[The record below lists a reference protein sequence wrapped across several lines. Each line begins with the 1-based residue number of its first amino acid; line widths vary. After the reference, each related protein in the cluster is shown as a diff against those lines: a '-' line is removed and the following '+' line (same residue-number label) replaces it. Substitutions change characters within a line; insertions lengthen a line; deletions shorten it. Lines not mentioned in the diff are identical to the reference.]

1 LAFCTNRTARGAS
14 RTAGASRNVSSAL
27 VVATARMAAEVLFL
41 LSENAGYRCSWK
53 PVARAATG
61 IKRTA
66 LLAVASHA
74 ATVLDPPPYAAAI
87 EGPTMA
93 NEEQNEQHMFH
104 AVSGFRTSVPPDR
117 PELLL
122 LELRTLDA
130 DIIRLS
136 MTKESALMF
145 SEEVRKA
152 AAGSAGLGLHS

>member
-1 LAFCTNRTARGAS
+1 
-14 RTAGASRNVSSAL
+14 
-27 VVATARMAAEVLFL
+27 M
-41 LSENAGYRCSWK
+41 
-53 PVARAATG
+53 
-61 IKRTA
+61 
-66 LLAVASHA
+66 

-87 EGPTMA
+87 EGPNMA

-152 AAGSAGLGLHS
+152 AAGSAGFGLHS